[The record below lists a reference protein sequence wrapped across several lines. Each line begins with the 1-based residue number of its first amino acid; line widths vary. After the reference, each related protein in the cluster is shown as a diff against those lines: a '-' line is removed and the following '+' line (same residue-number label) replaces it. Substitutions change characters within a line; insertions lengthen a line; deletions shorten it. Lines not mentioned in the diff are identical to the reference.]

1 MANTSISLTSLDFD
15 TLKTNFKEYLTSQS
29 IFKDYN
35 FEGSNMNVLLD
46 VMSYNTY
53 LNSFYLNMVAS
64 EMFLDSAQKL
74 DSVVSHAKELNY
86 LPKSS
91 KSAVANVSFSVNYDS
106 SPLTIPKGTVF
117 SGQNSNGSFS
127 FTTAFTQNYTSSN
140 STYQVNN
147 LQIHEGFFTK
157 DSFVRDYT
165 QKPQRYVLS
174 NPNIDIDSL
183 TVTCN
188 ENGSN
193 TQFTKVETLFNLTGN
208 SNIFFVQAA
217 QNNKYEIV
225 FGDGILGRDPQN
237 LAIIVA
243 EYRVT
248 NGDKAQGISSFLLT
262 TKLGNPNSTTSTV
275 ITDAP
280 SAGGAAAEDIE
291 SIRRSAPR
299 YFATQQRAIA
309 SDDYASLVLDKF
321 GGQISAVNVYGGEL
335 LNPKQYGRVAVCL
348 KPAGSIIAPDYVKN
362 QITTYLAPYVGLPTR
377 VIITDPD
384 YMYIA
389 IDSTVQ
395 YEPNNTTKLA
405 SEIKTV
411 IVNAIKQ
418 YSADHI
424 EVFENDFRYS
434 KFVAHI
440 DQCDESITSNNT
452 EINIIKRIS
461 PVLNYNTSFVL
472 DYNNP
477 TEVEDISESLGYTK
491 GNAFYD
497 EPIVTSSAF
506 SYINSAGEEY
516 FNCYIRD
523 DNFGVLVVYYILNNK
538 FTVLNRNIG
547 TIDYGKGVVTISNFK
562 TSYYG
567 NYISIKVRPRNKD
580 IIASRDK
587 ILLIDLADVNI
598 NIISTQK

>member
-275 ITDAP
+275 ITAAP